1 MVHENPLHILIT
13 GASSGIGEHIAL
25 EYAKGG
31 NILFICGRNKKR
43 LEEVKSACEEEGATV
58 YANILDVAQ
67 RDQMKSWIEEC
78 DTTHPLDIV
87 IANAGISAG
96 MGKKKTEPQAQIQE
110 IIDINVMGVTHTI
123 MPAIPLMQKRKRG
136 SLVVVSSLAGYHG
149 VPGSP
154 AYGASKAA
162 VKSFAESWRVLLRKD
177 NIFVTCVC
185 PGFIK
190 TPLTDVNK
198 FHMPFLMKPQ
208 KAARKII
215 RGIKNKKRMIAF
227 PLIMRFTV
235 WLMSTLPYWIS
246 DRLMERTPNK

>member
-1 MVHENPLHILIT
+1 MTRQKPLHILIT
-13 GASSGIGEHIAL
+13 GASSGIGEHLAL
-25 EYAKGG
+25 GYAEHG
-31 NILFICGRNKKR
+31 NVLFLCGRSQKR
-43 LEEVKSACEEEGATV
+43 LEEVKKDCEAKGATV
-58 YANILDVAQ
+58 YVNVLDVTQAE
-67 RDQMKSWIEEC
+67 QMKSWVEEC

-96 MGKKKTEPQAQIQE
+96 MGKSKTEPQDQIQE

-136 SLVVVSSLAGYHG
+136 SLAIVSSLAGYHG

-162 VKSFAESWRVLLRKD
+162 VKSFAESWRVLLRRD

-185 PGFIK
+185 PGFVK

-198 FHMPFLMKPQ
+198 FPMPFLMKPE
-208 KAARKII
+208 KAAKKII
-215 RGIKNKKRMIAF
+215 KGIAKQKRMVAF
-227 PLIMRFTV
+227 PLIMRFAV
-235 WLMSTLPYWIS
+235 WLISLLPYWIS
-246 DRLMERTPNK
+246 DRIMEKTPNK